1 MYIITLFIIFIII
14 VELYYVIKKSFNTSG
29 VNNLSISDLN
39 VTNFNE
45 NIYNKETEKESKFN
59 TFFIKGDKKI
69 EHNSGKIFIEKD
81 FNIFIHYKSKTI
93 LMKKNIIYDIPDKF
107 ILEIIDVNEKSIFYY
122 YFEY

>member
-45 NIYNKETEKESKFN
+45 NIYKKETEKESKFN